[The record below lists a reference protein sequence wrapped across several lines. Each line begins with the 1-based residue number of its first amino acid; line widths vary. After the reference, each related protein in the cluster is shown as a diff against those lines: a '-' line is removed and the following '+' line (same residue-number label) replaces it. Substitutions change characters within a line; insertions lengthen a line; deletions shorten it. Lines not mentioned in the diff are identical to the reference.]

1 MGYYRSKPQTVRAMQ
16 WTGKNWGVLR
26 NWFECLNFGS
36 AKILP
41 SLAPSLRG
49 DKTLRLQ
56 TEIMDGDIAV
66 GDWIICNTNGVVFMA
81 NDEAFQ
87 ERYTPVDDVLD
98 PEGGSI
104 ENPLGD

>member
-16 WTGKNWGVLR
+16 WTGKNWGNLK
-26 NWFECLNFGS
+26 NWFELLSVAAVLSTSGKDDNH
-36 AKILP
+36 
-41 SLAPSLRG
+41 
-49 DKTLRLQ
+49 LRLQ

-87 ERYTPVDDVLD
+87 ERYAPTDEVLD